1 VPLERLA
8 AAPRPVTRALV
19 LRIAALGAL
28 TVVLGAR
35 AIDSDVYEGGEAREA
50 LVAREMLDTGD
61 WILPLWNGSVVP
73 SKPPLFH
80 WLVASSAR
88 LTGGQVTVR
97 TLRAPSVVL
106 AGVVVVVVFL
116 AGFAWGGAEVGT
128 FAALVLVTTPQFL
141 TEASDGRVDMTL
153 TAAVTGAQV
162 AVVQALGVRRGAR
175 LVLALCLAFAMLAKG
190 PIGPGLVGLT
200 ALAFAARERQLRP
213 VLGLVRPLPVL
224 LFVVVAG
231 GWYALAYAHRG
242 MDFVAKQIL
251 SENGEALLGSSRFP
265 YRSPLY
271 YVAPLVL
278 GGFPWTLVVPWAAA
292 RAWGGERPR
301 RYAVVW
307 AATVFIFFSI
317 APLKRAAY
325 LLPLRPALALVVG
338 WWLAEVAREAEPA
351 TRLSG
356 AARTLAHAVTAGALL
371 AAVSAIA
378 VGHGLVSTASI
389 RDVALRYEIDVDA
402 YARTIAARQLEIV
415 ALALAAALAGAHAAR
430 ALGRARWRRATFATA
445 AAVAGVALL
454 ALGVFVP
461 ARAAQKSIRPFAL
474 AVRARLQPTDRLSL
488 FTGEEEIPFIFYVGR
503 RVRLA
508 SGRPVELAPGYY
520 VLDQERWGAWGR
532 RPGWEEVLRS
542 AHVFSRH
549 RRDLVLVR
557 RR

>member
-1 VPLERLA
+1 MPLERLA

-106 AGVVVVVVFL
+106 GGVVVVVVFL
-116 AGFAWGGAEVGT
+116 AGLAWGGAEVGT

-307 AATVFIFFSI
+307 AASSSSRSPRSSAPPIFSRS
-317 APLKRAAY
+317 APRWRWWSAGGWRRSRARRNRRRGSAV
-325 LLPLRPALALVVG
+325 PL
-338 WWLAEVAREAEPA
+338 
-351 TRLSG
+351 
-356 AARTLAHAVTAGALL
+356 
-371 AAVSAIA
+371 
-378 VGHGLVSTASI
+378 
-389 RDVALRYEIDVDA
+389 
-402 YARTIAARQLEIV
+402 
-415 ALALAAALAGAHAAR
+415 
-430 ALGRARWRRATFATA
+430 ARWRTPSRPGPSSPRRARSPWGTVSSRRRVSGTSPCATRSTSTPTRA
-445 AAVAGVALL
+445 RSPHGSSRSLPWRSRPRWRVRTRRARSG
-454 ALGVFVP
+454 
-461 ARAAQKSIRPFAL
+461 ARAGGARRSPRRRPWPASPSS
-474 AVRARLQPTDRLSL
+474 RS
-488 FTGEEEIPFIFYVGR
+488 EYSCR
-503 RVRLA
+503 RV
-508 SGRPVELAPGYY
+508 PP
-520 VLDQERWGAWGR
+520 
-532 RPGWEEVLRS
+532 RS
-542 AHVFSRH
+542 PSVPSRSPCA
-549 RRDLVLVR
+549 RGSSPPIG
-557 RR
+557 

>member
-1 VPLERLA
+1 M
-8 AAPRPVTRALV
+8 TRALV

-106 AGVVVVVVFL
+106 GGVVVVVVFL
-116 AGFAWGGAEVGT
+116 AGLAWGGAEVGT

-271 YVAPLVL
+271 YVALLVL

-338 WWLAEVAREAEPA
+338 WWLAEAAREAEPA

-371 AAVSAIA
+371 AAASAIA